1 MAKEKNKAASENAA
15 GGEQSGEFEE
25 VDDGDFAAPDDDLF
39 GDVEEV
45 DELDDDMDELDSDDR
60 DDLSIPRRAS
70 EEVGRIKEFLSS
82 ISRVRCERYNA
93 NLTVIG
99 CHRKK
104 TSTPQRLKNR
114 TSPEDE
120 NIQNHPCFGCLGP
133 IIINWPEGS
142 LPITLK
148 ARERRP
154 VIVHP
159 LHENAMLSLRP
170 RREESQSP
178 PTSSASFGG
187 EPINS
192 APVYLKPPN
201 ALRSTGAIPTA
212 TLPRPSATPAAKA
225 AKPARP
231 KIDIEA
237 EVEEDYDAS
246 DIYEDVEGEMDLGG
260 LEDDIGTE
268 PLEDEDL
275 GAIGLESEEEGFSED
290 FGDEMISEDSDE
302 DAIETKAASKKKI
315 PEIRP
320 KKDKEKDK
328 EKDKAPK
335 KEKDKEKDAEKA
347 PESRAKKEKD
357 KEKAPE
363 SRVKKEKDKLP
374 TQKEAVVESEEAT
387 SSDEHAADGEHPPCT
402 SCGKEYTPKYW
413 RGDVCNACYAKQLRE
428 RKKTTEEKPPRK
440 KKEAPTEVE
449 HPPCT
454 SCGKE
459 YTPKYW
465 RGDVCNACYAKQLR
479 ERKRSED
486 AGASSDTDV

>member
-192 APVYLKPPN
+192 APVYLKPPTLYVAQARSPQPHSPAPPLHPPPKPPN
-201 ALRSTGAIPTA
+201 PHDPRST
-212 TLPRPSATPAAKA
+212 S
-225 AKPARP
+225 KP
-231 KIDIEA
+231 K
-237 EVEEDYDAS
+237 
-246 DIYEDVEGEMDLGG
+246 
-260 LEDDIGTE
+260 
-268 PLEDEDL
+268 
-275 GAIGLESEEEGFSED
+275 
-290 FGDEMISEDSDE
+290 
-302 DAIETKAASKKKI
+302 SKKITMQAISTKMS
-315 PEIRP
+315 
-320 KKDKEKDK
+320 K
-328 EKDKAPK
+328 
-335 KEKDKEKDAEKA
+335 
-347 PESRAKKEKD
+347 
-357 KEKAPE
+357 
-363 SRVKKEKDKLP
+363 VKWIS
-374 TQKEAVVESEEAT
+374 A
-387 SSDEHAADGEHPPCT
+387 G
-402 SCGKEYTPKYW
+402 W
-413 RGDVCNACYAKQLRE
+413 
-428 RKKTTEEKPPRK
+428 KT
-440 KKEAPTEVE
+440 
-449 HPPCT
+449 
-454 SCGKE
+454 
-459 YTPKYW
+459 
-465 RGDVCNACYAKQLR
+465 
-479 ERKRSED
+479 RSEQNHSKTKTW
-486 AGASSDTDV
+486 AR

>member
-1 MAKEKNKAASENAA
+1 MAKEKNKAAAENAA
-15 GGEQSGEFEE
+15 GGEQSGEFEQ
-25 VDDGDFAAPDDDLF
+25 VDDDGDFAAPDDDLF

-60 DDLSIPRRAS
+60 DDLAIPRRAS

-114 TSPEDE
+114 TSPEDD

-170 RREESQSP
+170 RREESQP
-178 PTSSASFGG
+178 PSTSSASFGG

-225 AKPARP
+225 AKTARP
-231 KIDIEA
+231 KIDA

-246 DIYEDVEGEMDLGG
+246 DIYEDVEDDMDLGG
-260 LEDDIGTE
+260 LEDEVGAE

-275 GAIGLESEEEGFSED
+275 GAIGLETEEDSSDD
-290 FGDEMISEDSDE
+290 FGDESFAEDNDE
-302 DAIETKAASKKKI
+302 DAVVAKAASKKK
-315 PEIRP
+315 PSDIRA
-320 KKDKEKDK
+320 KKQKDHEKEKG
-328 EKDKAPK
+328 KAPK
-335 KEKDKEKDAEKA
+335 KDHEKEKA
-347 PESRAKKEKD
+347 PDIRAKKEKD
-357 KEKAPE
+357 HEKEKAPDI
-363 SRVKKEKDKLP
+363 RAKKEKEKLP
-374 TQKEAVVESEEAT
+374 IQKETIDEDEEAA
-387 SSDEHAADGEHPPCT
+387 SSSEHLVDGEHPPCT

-486 AGASSDTDV
+486 TGASSDSDV